1 MVSIQPLSSFWSRAP
16 LSKAFTTSHLMMI
29 WENYDIYIRLQLP
42 YSTCC
47 CCLLLLLVTC
57 TCSFWTLLAETERRS
72 QPPLSPVWW
81 RDPQLVTLVTLDQ
94 PQIETAPPLSLSE
107 GLILCQ
113 VSTLIDLGL
122 SMLQFLSIRS
132 CSSSSQSHQ
141 GQKWLNH
148 QARCCLSLL
157 LPFREGSGY
166 QVRWFFGK
174 IPNGPWPPPH
184 YWKIMLQILYG
195 YGRIDARRH
204 RPDSIS

>member
-1 MVSIQPLSSFWSRAP
+1 MVSVQPLSSFWSRAP

-81 RDPQLVTLVTLDQ
+81 RDPQLVTLVTLVTLDQ
-94 PQIETAPPLSLSE
+94 PQIETAPLPLSLSE

-132 CSSSSQSHQ
+132 CSSLSQSQ
-141 GQKWLNH
+141 LAQKWLNH
-148 QARCCLSLL
+148 QAPCCLSLP

-166 QVRWFFGK
+166 QIRWFFGK
-174 IPNGPWPPPH
+174 IPNGLWPPTSFLENYIAH
-184 YWKIMLQILYG
+184 FL
-195 YGRIDARRH
+195 
-204 RPDSIS
+204 

>member
-1 MVSIQPLSSFWSRAP
+1 MVSVQPLSSFWSRAP

-81 RDPQLVTLVTLDQ
+81 RDPQLVTLVTLVTLDQ

-148 QARCCLSLL
+148 QARCLSLP
-157 LPFREGSGY
+157 LPYKESSSY
-166 QVRWFFGK
+166 QIGIIFWKNFKQPLTPPLIFGK
-174 IPNGPWPPPH
+174 LHCNFLSDPGPIIVYPCH
-184 YWKIMLQILYG
+184 
-195 YGRIDARRH
+195 
-204 RPDSIS
+204 